1 MEKYLYENI
10 VLSGGTSKFKGLK
23 ERFEKEIKALV
34 PESIKKQIKIT
45 LNPDGQ
51 YATWIGGSIMS
62 SLSTFKSKWIT
73 RKEYEEQGS
82 KII

>member
-34 PESIKKQIKIT
+34 PEAIKKQIKTT
-45 LNPDGQ
+45 LNPDG
-51 YATWIGGSIMS
+51 
-62 SLSTFKSKWIT
+62 
-73 RKEYEEQGS
+73 
-82 KII
+82 